1 MDLNHNSAK
10 FQHISYKL
18 LLLLVPIIS
27 FVVLYF
33 PVMQKLVQDWNEDA
47 DYSHGYFIPVLA
59 GFMAWMQRDRLRQA
73 LKKPSNV
80 GLGIVALG
88 LVQFIVAWVGSE
100 YFLQGTSMIVVI
112 FGSVLFLWGWKVA
125 LLCLVPI
132 MYLVFMV
139 PLPAIIWNKL
149 AFPLALFASKIS
161 ADAVS
166 AMGLTILREGNILTL
181 PNITLQVADACSGL
195 RSLTTLLAL
204 SAFVAF
210 ITDHSP
216 LKKWILFLSG
226 VPIALLSNI
235 IRLSGTAIL
244 ARHFGAPVAHGFIHD
259 FSGWVVFVIGLAMLL
274 GVNALLGIGG
284 SAGRR
289 GESDGHGLGG

>member
-1 MDLNHNSAK
+1 M
-10 FQHISYKL
+10 
-18 LLLLVPIIS
+18 V
-27 FVVLYF
+27 
-33 PVMQKLVQDWNEDA
+33 
-47 DYSHGYFIPVLA
+47 
-59 GFMAWMQRDRLRQA
+59 WMQRDRLRQA
-73 LKKPSNV
+73 LKKPSTI
-80 GLGIVALG
+80 GLGFVMLG
-88 LVQFIVAWVGSE
+88 LIQFILAWVGSE
-100 YFLQGTSMIVVI
+100 YFLQGTSMIVVL

-132 MYLVFMV
+132 IYLVFMV

-149 AFPLALFASKIS
+149 AFPLALFASKVS
-161 ADAVS
+161 ADLVS
-166 AMGLTILREGNILTL
+166 AIGLTILREGNILTL

-210 ITDHSP
+210 ITDHSAP
-216 LKKWILFLSG
+216 KKWILFLSG

-244 ARHFGAPVAHGFIHD
+244 ARYFGAPVAHGFIHD

-274 GVNALLGIGG
+274 GVNALLGIGVSTEKDDK
-284 SAGRR
+284 SADEGP
-289 GESDGHGLGG
+289 GK